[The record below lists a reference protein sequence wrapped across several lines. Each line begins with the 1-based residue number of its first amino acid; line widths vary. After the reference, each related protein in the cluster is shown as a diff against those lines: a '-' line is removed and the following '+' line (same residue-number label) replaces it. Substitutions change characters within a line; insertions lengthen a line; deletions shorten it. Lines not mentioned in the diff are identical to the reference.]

1 MATFVSETGEAMN
14 LVEGEKVHVLE
25 WNNADWWYVRKHLTE
40 ESGWVPAQYLKDEQT
55 YTMYVQKKLVEKI
68 EKLPVFDKP
77 KDGENSFAPKVL
89 ESVKNMSAADGSTVE
104 FVCKVEGSPR
114 PQITW
119 FRQTA
124 IIKPSQDFQIFYYDD
139 DKATL
144 VIKEVFPEDAGTF
157 TCVAK
162 NCVGFASSSAELI
175 VEHPISEHGSA
186 ALEKHDRRSISRESS
201 LADIVEGIPPTFAQ
215 RPQTKICEEG
225 QSTELE
231 CRFVAIPEAEVQW
244 FHNKTLLQESSRVS
258 IENQADMHMYCSIVR
273 ISNVEKNDEGTYEVS
288 AKNREG
294 EATNTLILNVTL
306 KPEKAPS
313 PVNEPPII
321 VKQLTPTVCK
331 LGDSVKLE
339 TVITGTPTPKV
350 EWAHNGTV
358 IQASSGVKV
367 MEKDN
372 IYSLVIDNVDQ
383 TFDGDYTVK
392 ADNASGSVTTKANL
406 TVQGQQVEFVTP
418 LEDIETKEKSTVEMN
433 VETSAEETD
442 VKWYKDGEQ
451 IKKEANEQYEFKKV
465 GRKHSLIIKDA
476 NVHIEGEYSA
486 VVGDEET
493 SCELTVVE
501 LPATFTKKIFNM
513 TVTAGEQV
521 IVFET
526 ELSKGDAVTKWYKN
540 GTEIKESD
548 RFKMKIDGKCQR
560 LEIHTVETSDAG
572 EYLCTIGNEKCT
584 ATLTVEEPK
593 VNFVEKLPDT
603 TSGETGQ
610 DIELSVKLSNDDAEV
625 KWFRDGS
632 VIEASEKITTIVDK
646 ASRKHSIV
654 IKGASIEDVAEYTCQ
669 AENVTSKTEL
679 EVKSQEEKI
688 EIEETTKEQVGIK
701 GQDITFSVNFKQTYG
716 SKPAAKWLFNS
727 QELTESE
734 RLSIKVTRKCVTLT
748 IKQVEQIDCG
758 SYSVKIS
765 NNVSEVSADFS
776 LSIKDKPSP
785 PKGPAEVE
793 WRDDNTMVLKWNA
806 SESDGGA
813 SITEYVV
820 ERREVGKKSWKQVG
834 TTTSNITHLEIKGLK
849 KNSSYNFRI
858 SAKNSVGL
866 SQALK
871 MEETV
876 TRPEVKASAK
886 GLPGSPS
893 VSVTGVTSKSVTLNW
908 SSPINT
914 GGVELTGYIIE
925 KRISTTHK
933 WEKAATVDPSVTQY
947 TIENLKE
954 KSEFYFRVSAENE
967 VGASEPNN
975 TEKVALRTSA
985 RKLIF

>member
-1 MATFVSETGEAMN
+1 M
-14 LVEGEKVHVLE
+14 
-25 WNNADWWYVRKHLTE
+25 
-40 ESGWVPAQYLKDEQT
+40 
-55 YTMYVQKKLVEKI
+55 
-68 EKLPVFDKP
+68 
-77 KDGENSFAPKVL
+77 
-89 ESVKNMSAADGSTVE
+89 
-104 FVCKVEGSPR
+104 
-114 PQITW
+114 
-119 FRQTA
+119 
-124 IIKPSQDFQIFYYDD
+124 
-139 DKATL
+139 

-175 VEHPISEHGSA
+175 VEHPLSEHGSA
-186 ALEKHDRRSISRESS
+186 ALEKHDRRSLSRESS

-215 RPQTKICEEG
+215 RPQTKTCEEG

-273 ISNVEKNDEGTYEVS
+273 ISNVEKSDEGTYEVS

-350 EWAHNGTV
+350 EWSHNGTV
-358 IQASSGVKV
+358 IKASSGVKMV
-367 MEKDN
+367 EKDN

-383 TFDGDYTVK
+383 TFDGDYSVK
-392 ADNASGSVTTKANL
+392 ADNASGSVQTKANL
-406 TVQGQQVEFVTP
+406 TVQGQLVEFVTP
-418 LEDIETKEKSTVEMN
+418 LEDIETKEKSMVEMN
-433 VETSAEETD
+433 VETSAEETN
-442 VKWYKDGEQ
+442 VMWYKDGEQ
-451 IKKEANEQYEFKKV
+451 IKKDNNDQYEFKKV

-486 VVGDEET
+486 VAGDEET

-501 LPATFTKKIFNM
+501 LPATFTKKISNM
-513 TVTAGEQV
+513 TVTAGEQMV
-521 IVFET
+521 VFET

-560 LEIHTVETSDAG
+560 LEIHQIETSDAG
-572 EYLCTIGNEKCT
+572 EYLCTIGNEKST

-603 TSGETGQ
+603 TSGEVGQ
-610 DIELSVKLSNDDAEV
+610 DIELSVELSKEDAQV
-625 KWFRDGS
+625 KWFKDGS
-632 VIEASEKITTIVDK
+632 AIETSDKITTKTV
-646 ASRKHSIV
+646 ARKHSIV

-679 EVKSQEEKI
+679 EVQSKEEKI

-716 SKPAAKWLFNS
+716 SKPQAQWVFNAK
-727 QELTESE
+727 ELTESE
-734 RLSIKVTRKCVTLT
+734 RHTIKVTRKCVTLT
-748 IKQVEQIDCG
+748 IKQVEQMDCG

-785 PKGPAEVE
+785 PQGPAQVE

-806 SESDGGA
+806 SKSDGGA

-834 TTTSNITHLEIKGLK
+834 TTSSTVTHLEIKGLK

-876 TRPEVKASAK
+876 TTKAEVRQAK

-893 VSVTGVTSKSVTLNW
+893 VSVTAVTSKSVTLNW
-908 SSPINT
+908 SPPINT

-954 KSEFYFRVSAENE
+954 KSEYYFRVSAENE
-967 VGASEPNN
+967 VGAGEPNN

-985 RKLIF
+985 RKL